1 MLRQRPLSIWL
12 SLKRCGAPAW
22 REHLILFSASDACM
36 RHYHIVVPADCVVS
50 NAVEEND
57 YAMAQIGQVLKGDVS
72 ERQDRSV
79 TY

>member
-1 MLRQRPLSIWL
+1 
-12 SLKRCGAPAW
+12 
-22 REHLILFSASDACM
+22 M
-36 RHYHIVVPADCVVS
+36 RDYHIVVPADCVVS

-72 ERQDRSV
+72 ERRDRSV